1 MFRHPGERL
10 KKLDLAAKYSSPK
23 SKGSSSIEV
32 YDPATGTYATPAST
46 EAVHEAAL
54 ATDDNDARKSYK
66 ERARELKATIDDPT
80 ETERAKAEAREELE
94 QIIAHLRRDSRQLR
108 DATKAAADAIRS
120 AIKKLL
126 HNLLEP
132 GGSSASPHSVR
143 REFAEH
149 IQRYLVTP
157 SRRYAAPRAHKA
169 RGDLTGCL
177 LYESPPGILWAVR
190 Q

>member
-1 MFRHPGERL
+1 MLRYPGERL
-10 KKLDLAAKYSSPK
+10 KKLSLAAKYSSPK
-23 SKGSSSIEV
+23 SKGSSTVEV
-32 YDPATGTYATPAST
+32 YDPVTGRYDTPACT
-46 EAVHEAAL
+46 EPVHEAAL
-54 ATDDNDARKSYK
+54 ATDDREARRAYQ
-66 ERARELKATIDDPT
+66 ERARELKDTIGDPT
-80 ETERAKAEAREELE
+80 ETEGAKAEAREELE
-94 QIIAHLRRDSRQLR
+94 QIIAHLSKDSRQLR
-108 DATKAAADAIRS
+108 DPTKAAADAIRS

-132 GGSSASPHSVR
+132 GGSAVSGHSIR

-157 SRRYAAPRAHKA
+157 SRRYAAPTARKA

-177 LYESPPGILWAVR
+177 LYEPRAGISWAVS

>member
-1 MFRHPGERL
+1 MLSHPGERL

-23 SKGSSSIEV
+23 SRASSGIEV
-32 YDPATGTYATPAST
+32 YDPTTGKYTAPSSA
-46 EAVHEAAL
+46 EALHEVSL
-54 ATDDNDARKSYK
+54 ATDENEARKACK
-66 ERARELKATIDDPT
+66 ERALELKDIIDDPA
-80 ETERAKAEAREELE
+80 ETEAARSEAIEELE
-94 QIIAHLRRDSRQLR
+94 QLAAYLSKDSRQLR
-108 DATKAAADAIRS
+108 GPTKAAADAIRS

-126 HNLLEP
+126 RNLLEL

-149 IQRYLVTP
+149 IENYLVTP
-157 SRRYAAPRAHKA
+157 SGRYAAPRARKA

-177 LYESPPGILWAVR
+177 LYEPPAGIVWAVS